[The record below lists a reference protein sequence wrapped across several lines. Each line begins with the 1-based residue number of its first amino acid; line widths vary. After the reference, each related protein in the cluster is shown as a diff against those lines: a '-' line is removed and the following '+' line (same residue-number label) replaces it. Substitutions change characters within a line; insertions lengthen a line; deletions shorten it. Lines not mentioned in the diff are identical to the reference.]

1 MNHQLDALKF
11 DNRFVA
17 ELPCDPDS
25 SNRRRQ
31 VAGACYSKVLP
42 TKVCKPQL
50 ISFSKEVAQL
60 FDLSDED
67 CTSDYFAQVFAGN
80 MQVPGMNP
88 YAMCYGGHQFGQW
101 AGQLGDGR
109 AINLG
114 EV

>member
-1 MNHQLDALKF
+1 MNHQLDALNF

-42 TKVCKPQL
+42 TKVCKPQV
-50 ISFSKEVAQL
+50 ISYSKEVAQL

-80 MQVPGMNP
+80 LQVRDGPLCNVLWRPSVWPMGR
-88 YAMCYGGHQFGQW
+88 AVGRWQSH
-101 AGQLGDGR
+101 QLG
-109 AINLG
+109 
-114 EV
+114 